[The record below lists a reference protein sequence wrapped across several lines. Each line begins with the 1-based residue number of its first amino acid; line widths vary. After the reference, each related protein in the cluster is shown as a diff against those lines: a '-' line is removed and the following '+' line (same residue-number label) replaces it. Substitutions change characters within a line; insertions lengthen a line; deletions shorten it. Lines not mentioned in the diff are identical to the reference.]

1 MPERTKR
8 IFISD
13 IHMGDERSFTA
24 PHSYVWFE
32 KNVPLLAGFLT
43 ATLQAPD
50 VKEVIILGDLF
61 DQWIIPANYS
71 PITKLETIC
80 SGRPYAPVINGLKSL
95 AASQDIELTY
105 VPGNH
110 DMAFDPAGIDTTKQF
125 LRDFFKGMNVLC
137 EETAPLGT
145 FKNGAIAAEHGNRY
159 CLFNAP
165 DLASNSGASFVPLG
179 YFISRLDAYKVC
191 RSGSPCSVFDT
202 FIKFMEEF
210 IKGND
215 NFVEDVFLATAQDC
229 APGNTTIEVAGLPGY
244 GDPIPVGDVASRFK
258 EIAARWG
265 QIPGTKNVDAAT
277 AAQGDQFGL
286 FEAAKTVYFQDNP
299 SSRVVIFGHTHT
311 ADMQREF
318 ENPENP
324 NYIDLTARIQCDPGR
339 IGEPGFGAADCGDWW
354 HIAVGH
360 FMSL

>member
-1 MPERTKR
+1 MDHPRQLL
-8 IFISD
+8 SD
-13 IHMGDERSFTA
+13 H
-24 PHSYVWFE
+24 
-32 KNVPLLAGFLT
+32 
-43 ATLQAPD
+43 
-50 VKEVIILGDLF
+50 
-61 DQWIIPANYS
+61 
-71 PITKLETIC
+71 KLETIC

-324 NYIDLTARIQCDPGR
+324 NYICDPDTTPCRTIYANSGTWIDSSKYGCTYVETEEEGNR
-339 IGEPGFGAADCGDWW
+339 LHVRVKSYPENNVVKDWRGF
-354 HIAVGH
+354 VV
-360 FMSL
+360 L